1 MANKN
6 SILSCRVDAQT
17 AMLIESSGINLSE
30 FVRKKL
36 DEEFGNL
43 ENIRTYKEELKQKIE
58 KLEILEKRIINGIKQ
73 KEKQERDFL
82 KETEQVLKRNINFL
96 DVRLEMYNKKFA
108 KEISKEDL
116 LELCGL
122 VNFN

>member
-1 MANKN
+1 MTNKN

-17 AMLIESSGINLSE
+17 AMLIESSGLNLSE

-58 KLEILEKRIINGIKQ
+58 KLEILEKRIINRIKQ

>member
-1 MANKN
+1 MTNKN

-58 KLEILEKRIINGIKQ
+58 KLEILEKKIINGIKQ

-96 DVRLEMYNKKFA
+96 DVRLEMYNKKFV

-116 LELCGL
+116 LELCGI
-122 VNFN
+122 VNFS

>member
-1 MANKN
+1 MTNKN

-17 AMLIESSGINLSE
+17 AMLIESSGLNLSE